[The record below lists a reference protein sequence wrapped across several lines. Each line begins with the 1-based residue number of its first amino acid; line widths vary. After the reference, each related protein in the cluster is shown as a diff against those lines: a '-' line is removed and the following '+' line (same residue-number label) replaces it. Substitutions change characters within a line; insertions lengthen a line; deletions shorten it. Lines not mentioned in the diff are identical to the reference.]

1 MSEPGGPE
9 AAPNSS
15 TSASG
20 SEPRDSRRE
29 PPRSIVVLRT
39 SALGD
44 IVHSLPVASALRRT
58 FPVARI
64 AWVVEEPFLPL
75 VVSHPAVD
83 EALPVALR
91 RWRRAPFAAT
101 TRRELFAFLRR
112 LRALRADV
120 ALELMGNHKGGIL
133 AALSGARRCIGAV
146 RSARREPSSALW
158 LNELVEPCGEHAVDR
173 ALSLLA
179 ALDVELA
186 TADFAA
192 AALLPARNDSEKP
205 PGVTGYV
212 LLQPGAGWAN
222 KRYPVDWWGEVARTL
237 AAAGERVRVLAGPD
251 EATLARGVVEA
262 ADAGDAVEPLD
273 PGGLDALA
281 AWLRGARLLLGGDTG
296 PLHLAHALGVPVLA
310 LHGPTDPV
318 RHGPY
323 GAPESALYQQL
334 PCSFCYKRFDET
346 KACLLELT
354 PARVAAR
361 ALQMLAPRTAR

>member
-1 MSEPGGPE
+1 MSDAAAPE
-9 AAPNSS
+9 AAPVS
-15 TSASG
+15 SASASV
-20 SEPRDSRRE
+20 SEPRRSRRE
-29 PPRSIVVLRT
+29 APRSIVVLRT

-44 IVHSLPVASALRRT
+44 VVHSLPVASALRRA
-58 FPVARI
+58 FPATRI

-75 VVSHPAVD
+75 VASHPAVD

-91 RWRRAPFAAT
+91 RWRRTPFGAA
-101 TRRELFAFLRR
+101 TRREVFAFLRR

-158 LNELVEPCGEHAVDR
+158 LNELVAPRGEHAVDR
-173 ALSLLA
+173 TLSLLA
-179 ALDVELA
+179 ALDVEPA

-192 AALLPARNDSEKP
+192 AALLQSREAVHKPADP
-205 PGVTGYV
+205 ADYV

-222 KRYPVDWWGEVARTL
+222 KRYPVGWWGEVARTL

-251 EATLARGVVEA
+251 EAALARGVVDA
-262 ADAGDAVEPLD
+262 ADAGAAVEPLD

-310 LHGPTDPV
+310 LHGPTDPL

-323 GAPESALYQQL
+323 GAPERALYQRL

-361 ALQMLAPRTAR
+361 ALEMLASRTST